1 MDKCYVITKRVEYLS
16 ENSHYDPEF
25 HVLCVFNN
33 LYSAKNHLLK
43 LSKACSQNAEWSE
56 YGDYFRYKLQN
67 VAVYGSDIFP
77 REDAE
82 ITVSLKQVNY
92 MPD

>member
-16 ENSHYDPEF
+16 ENLHYDPEF
-25 HVLCVFNN
+25 HVLRVFGK
-33 LYSAKNHLLK
+33 LYSAKNYLLE
-43 LSKACSQNAEWSE
+43 LSKAYSQNAEWSE

-67 VAVYGSDIFP
+67 VSVYGSDIFP

-82 ITVSLKQVNY
+82 ITVSLKQIDY

>member
-1 MDKCYVITKRVEYLS
+1 MEKCYVITKRVEYLS
-16 ENSHYDPEF
+16 KVFHHDPEF
-25 HVLCVFNN
+25 HVLRVFNN

-67 VAVYGSDIFP
+67 VAVYGLDILP

-82 ITVSLKQVNY
+82 ITVSLKQIDY

>member
-1 MDKCYVITKRVEYLS
+1 MNKCYVITKRVEYLS
-16 ENSHYDPEF
+16 DNLHYDPEF

-33 LYSAKNHLLK
+33 RYSAKNHLLK

-56 YGDYFRYKLQN
+56 YGDYFCYKLQN
-67 VAVYGSDIFP
+67 VAVYGLDILP

-82 ITVSLKQVNY
+82 IIVSLTEIDY

>member
-33 LYSAKNHLLK
+33 LYSAKNYLLK
-43 LSKACSQNAEWSE
+43 LSKTCSQNAEWSE

-67 VAVYGSDIFP
+67 VAVYGLGILP

-82 ITVSLKQVNY
+82 ITVSLKQVDY
-92 MPD
+92 MTD

>member
-16 ENSHYDPEF
+16 KVFHHDPEF

-33 LYSAKNHLLK
+33 LYSAKNYLLK

-67 VAVYGSDIFP
+67 VAVYGMDIFP